1 MNKWGGAGVS
11 KRGDGGEGGEVETG
25 LLLLHVNLY
34 LARGPH
40 KQTKIP
46 APAVPR
52 VYYRRNVFLFPSLHG
67 CCCC

>member
-11 KRGDGGEGGEVETG
+11 KRGDGGKGGEVETG

-52 VYYRRNVFLFPSLHG
+52 VY
-67 CCCC
+67 

>member
-1 MNKWGGAGVS
+1 MNKCGGAGVS
-11 KRGDGGEGGEVETG
+11 KRGDGGKGGEVETG

-52 VYYRRNVFLFPSLHG
+52 VY
-67 CCCC
+67 